1 MADNSVTAVF
11 MILGSIAATCL
22 TYLDCM
28 DHKNDVWS
36 VDNARSNS
44 HLYQDL
50 KYTIRMSKM

>member
-1 MADNSVTAVF
+1 
-11 MILGSIAATCL
+11 MIEATCL

-50 KYTIRMSKM
+50 KYTIRTSKM